1 MFSAVLHCPT
11 GIKLY
16 QFFKNLLERE
26 SVRTIIQ
33 SLVRTLESGKIEG
46 RAHKE
51 KANEF
56 YQLLDKILHL
66 QYGKV
71 LLALS
76 TRSQL
81 QDLLDKDLPF
91 FTNFTQD
98 VRKCLN
104 DSKICERV
112 QHLIQSLGNFSHIC
126 KKIIAT
132 LMAGFFY
139 CPECPCPSVIHELL
153 NSNISK
159 FEFDTDPIQNPHYVP
174 VIKLFVSS

>member
-1 MFSAVLHCPT
+1 MILNTVRNSSGSMNLGECSLGQRNLEGSVEMTNQDRSATYEDMLKGFTMFSAVLHCPT

-33 SLVRTLESGKIEG
+33 ALVRTLESGKIEG

-56 YQLLDKILHL
+56 YRVLDKILHL

-112 QHLIQSLGNFSHIC
+112 QHLIQSLGNFFTH
-126 KKIIAT
+126 
-132 LMAGFFY
+132 
-139 CPECPCPSVIHELL
+139 P
-153 NSNISK
+153 
-159 FEFDTDPIQNPHYVP
+159 
-174 VIKLFVSS
+174 